1 MQVYRNIQ
9 TLIQKNFDH
18 THLTSNHGDPNMAK
32 SFEALCT
39 RLATSS
45 PHSITPG
52 RKTRHSITD
61 LFDKGRGMM
70 EKAEKEGGGNEE
82 AGEEEP
88 GEGQAGLE
96 DIVAELL

>member
-1 MQVYRNIQ
+1 
-9 TLIQKNFDH
+9 
-18 THLTSNHGDPNMAK
+18 
-32 SFEALCT
+32 
-39 RLATSS
+39 
-45 PHSITPG
+45 
-52 RKTRHSITD
+52 
-61 LFDKGRGMM
+61 M